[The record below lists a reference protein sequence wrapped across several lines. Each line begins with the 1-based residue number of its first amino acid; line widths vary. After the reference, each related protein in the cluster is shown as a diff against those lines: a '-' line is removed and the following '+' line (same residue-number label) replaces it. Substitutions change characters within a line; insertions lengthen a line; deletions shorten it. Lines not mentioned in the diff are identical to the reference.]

1 MARAKSGQELIDD
14 LKRGMVALGF
24 RFGKE
29 ALEQEF
35 GEWPID
41 YNPLPANS
49 ARLIVEK
56 VESLESRFKDLPAP
70 KAPRKKAK
78 QKPNAEPTP

>member
-1 MARAKSGQELIDD
+1 MESAKSGQELIND

-29 ALEQEF
+29 ALQQEA

-41 YNPLPANS
+41 YNPIPANS

-70 KAPRKKAK
+70 KVPRKRVKRQAKA
-78 QKPNAEPTP
+78 QPTP